1 MLGSAPRRMTS
12 LHSIL
17 GVLVIAVNGLAFVA
31 GGLYLWRRREPHRP
45 YTHLLALGQVLLVA
59 QAAVGLILLSDD
71 RRAPD
76 RLHYLYGALALG
88 AVLSPWIYAPG
99 EPRKRLA
106 WFVGAS
112 LLAAALA
119 LRAYLTGS

>member
-1 MLGSAPRRMTS
+1 MTS
-12 LHSIL
+12 LHSII

-31 GGLYLWRRREPHRP
+31 GGLYLWRRREPHRV
-45 YTHLLALGQVLLVA
+45 YAHVLALGQVLLVA
-59 QAAVGLILLSDD
+59 QAAIGLILLSEDL
-71 RRAPD
+71 RAPD

-88 AVLSPWIYAPG
+88 AVLSPWVYAPA

-112 LLAAALA
+112 ILAAALA
-119 LRAYLTGS
+119 VRAYLTGS